1 MYHIYSFALFF
12 PRKRRIGQYATQ
24 LCKIVKIHFK
34 VIFRQTCR
42 VPVFIL
48 FVHTLHL
55 LLLNYT
61 FIYLNKLNVRNTSYT
76 LRVVPVPVEYCCQH

>member
-1 MYHIYSFALFF
+1 MPH
-12 PRKRRIGQYATQ
+12 Q

-48 FVHTLHL
+48 FVHLLHL
-55 LLLNYT
+55 FVIVELY
-61 FIYLNKLNVRNTSYT
+61 INKLNVRNTSYT
-76 LRVVPVPVEYCCQH
+76 ILRVVPVVLSALSTECIWNTLKINK